1 MHSLDGHRSHLINR
15 AFKWG
20 MIECH
25 EDEAAAATQTTFFCS
40 LSMTDLILQH
50 MNAKLPPGTTSTHK
64 EHCQHSITCQ
74 TPNKFNKYINQS

>member
-1 MHSLDGHRSHLINR
+1 MNR

-25 EDEAAAATQTTFFCS
+25 EDDAAAATQTTFFCS

-50 MNAKLPPGTTSTHK
+50 MNAKLPPVTTSTHK
-64 EHCQHSITCQ
+64 EHLITSQ
-74 TPNKFNKYINQS
+74 TLNMFSKYIN